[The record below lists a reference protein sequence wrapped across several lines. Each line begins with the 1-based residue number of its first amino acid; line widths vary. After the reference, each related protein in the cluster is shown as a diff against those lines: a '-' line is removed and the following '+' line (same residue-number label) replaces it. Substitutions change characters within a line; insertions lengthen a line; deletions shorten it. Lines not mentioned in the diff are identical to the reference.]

1 MLFLRACLK
10 IVNTPKQQAFFRHT
24 SPIFLERHPVFL
36 RKIGL
41 VWQQNPP
48 HLVIF
53 PFFKQ
58 GLIKN
63 FNYSISARDTGNDLV
78 RQRAN
83 SIAQSLDNFFQR
95 SKYFVMESTL
105 SNFFPNLFNRVHF
118 RRIWWNIEK
127 DNIIRQI

>member
-1 MLFLRACLK
+1 MNRDGTGAPSIRQSK
-10 IVNTPKQQAFFRHT
+10 AKKVRQK
-24 SPIFLERHPVFL
+24 VDD
-36 RKIGL
+36 GL
-41 VWQQNPP
+41 YY
-48 HLVIF
+48 F
-53 PFFKQ
+53 
-58 GLIKN
+58 LIKN

-118 RRIWWNIEK
+118 RRIWWDIEK
-127 DNIIRQI
+127 ENIIWQI